1 LQLLRSGNR
10 KVSPAARS
18 VVFKYNVGIV
28 TNLNYRAVVL
38 SRVIEKND
46 PIISRSDLPGSA

>member
-10 KVSPAARS
+10 KVIPAARS
-18 VVFKYNVGIV
+18 VVFKYNVGMV
-28 TNLNYRAVVL
+28 TILEYRAVAL
-38 SRVIEKND
+38 FQTIEKND